1 MGIRTPDTVRVR
13 MTRPPPAPVMDGFDV
28 SSYRPGATYLVDARV
43 GDYLILAGY
52 ARAEPY
58 PPSPTAQTRTEQEQR
73 RAEDRIRDELRDSR
87 AKTIRAD
94 DLH

>member
-1 MGIRTPDTVRVR
+1 MGIRTRDTIRVR

-28 SSYRPGATYLVDARV
+28 SSYRPGVTYIVDARV

-58 PPSPTAQTRTEQEQR
+58 PPSPTAQSWTEQAQR
-73 RAEDRIRDELRDSR
+73 RAEDRIREELRDSR
-87 AKTIRAD
+87 AKTIRAA